1 MIIGFTGRIAAGKE
15 TIKNFLTEKGF
26 IYLVTSKL
34 INEELERK
42 GLQITRKNQQDLAD
56 KLREEQ
62 GPGVL
67 MKMLLKKTEPD
78 KNYIFD
84 SLRNVQEDK
93 FLRENVKYFI
103 LIAVDAPREL
113 RFKRIIERNK
123 SSDPKIWEEF
133 LEVDNRDYFD
143 PSNPMGQQVKLCME
157 AADYLI
163 TNDEDLEKSMN
174 EIKEIWEEIKQKT
187 N

>member
-15 TIKNFLTEKGF
+15 TLKDFLMEKGF
-26 IYLVTSKL
+26 EYLVASKL
-34 INEELERK
+34 LEEELEQK
-42 GLQITRKNQQDLAD
+42 GFAVTRKNMQDLGD
-56 KLREEQ
+56 SLREKH

-67 MKMLLKKTEPD
+67 MKMLLQKTNPN

-84 SLRNVQEDK
+84 SLRNVREAE
-93 FLRENVKYFI
+93 FLKENVKNFI
-103 LIAVDAPREL
+103 LIAVDAPQRL
-113 RFKRIIERNK
+113 RFDRIIKRNK
-123 SSDPKIWEEF
+123 PSDPKTWEGF
-133 LEVDNRDYFD
+133 LEADNRDYFD

-157 AADYLI
+157 AADYII

-174 EIKEIWEEIKQKT
+174 KIREIWEKIKEKT